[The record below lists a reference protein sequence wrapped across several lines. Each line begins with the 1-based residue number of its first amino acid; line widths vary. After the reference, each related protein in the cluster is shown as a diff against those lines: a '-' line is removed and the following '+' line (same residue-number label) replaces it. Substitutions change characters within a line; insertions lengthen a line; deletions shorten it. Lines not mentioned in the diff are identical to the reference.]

1 MTEVYIYDDHN
12 PEDSAMLQALYS
24 RSPDSVVNHIKK
36 IQASG
41 SGSFMSKFYV
51 GYGHASIGDCGTTNI
66 YIENVSMLV
75 AKAFQDNPLYSGQE
89 ASTRYL
95 DFSKQGMV
103 DPFDTKETTKIQNNW
118 LQLYTTYLPIITER
132 VGISKPFIEGEY
144 PSKRVWQ
151 NAVEARAF
159 DIMRGFIP
167 IGTKTYLSWTTNLR
181 QAREKLMKLKY
192 HPLQEVRTVALD
204 VFGKLKDKYPNS
216 FNGDEMSF
224 NAGKYGH
231 RDIYNERNT
240 LRDNYL
246 VDTTGCDDI
255 YYDVDSDL
263 IDIKHCQLLEK
274 YELNDR
280 PFGASL
286 PKRLERYGIYSLYFN
301 LDFGSFRDLQRHR
314 NGLCQNPLPD
324 VDGGIHDWYMDSVKE
339 LLSNS
344 EYAEF
349 EEIVANIMFDISH
362 VTGDDVNK
370 QYLLPMGINCSCEV
384 SYSLPQ
390 MVYVAELRSQKT
402 VHSTLRIIAQKM
414 GDTLKEDFP
423 DMALYID
430 HEDDNWTSK
439 RGEQTIIDKENKL

>member
-103 DPFDTKETTKIQNNW
+103 DPFDTKDTTKIQNDW
-118 LQLYTTYLPIITER
+118 LELYTTYLPIITER

-159 DIMRGFIP
+159 DSMRGFIP

-204 VFGKLKDKYPNS
+204 VFGKLKDKYPSNWELS
-216 FNGDEMSF
+216 TSRSITVMQYMVNNFNFDQNLLAVKGYGPIKPVAS
-224 NAGKYGH
+224 NATSEGKSKN
-231 RDIYNERNT
+231 RRVVI
-240 LRDNYL
+240 
-246 VDTTGCDDI
+246 V
-255 YYDVDSDL
+255 V
-263 IDIKHCQLLEK
+263 
-274 YELNDR
+274 
-280 PFGASL
+280 
-286 PKRLERYGIYSLYFN
+286 
-301 LDFGSFRDLQRHR
+301 GSK
-314 NGLCQNPLPD
+314 
-324 VDGGIHDWYMDSVKE
+324 S
-339 LLSNS
+339 
-344 EYAEF
+344 
-349 EEIVANIMFDISH
+349 
-362 VTGDDVNK
+362 
-370 QYLLPMGINCSCEV
+370 
-384 SYSLPQ
+384 
-390 MVYVAELRSQKT
+390 
-402 VHSTLRIIAQKM
+402 
-414 GDTLKEDFP
+414 
-423 DMALYID
+423 
-430 HEDDNWTSK
+430 
-439 RGEQTIIDKENKL
+439 